1 MMDSMEKDSF
11 GLLVAGAGDGDGDED
26 DVQSGGDCSI
36 RPPKLRWANSRGDRI
51 SGFSGKKA
59 AAAGVT

>member
-11 GLLVAGAGDGDGDED
+11 GLLVAGAGADGGDED
-26 DVQSGGDCSI
+26 DVESGGDW
-36 RPPKLRWANSRGDRI
+36 PPKLRWANSRGDRI
-51 SGFSGKKA
+51 SGFNGKKA